1 MAQKL
6 FYTYKHGSNGT
17 ANNSFV
23 PSTYIFSYWDSLVF
37 DVNHRTIW
45 HQGMPFGNVYPG
57 TASYGEIF
65 NDLERNTAKGAYS
78 HAEGEDTHSYGSYS
92 HVEGF
97 QTKSDG
103 VSSHAEGE
111 GTYTY
116 ATAQASHVEGHC
128 SYASGNYGHAE
139 GSNTY
144 SIGASAHAEGDQTQA
159 SGSSSHA
166 EGTLTFS
173 VGDNSHSEG
182 IRTHANGDNSH
193 AEGDQTQANGIS
205 SHAEGISSNASGDYS
220 HAEGTSRVHCHYA
233 HGEGSSEITS
243 SSSYAHAE
251 GNSTTLDSSVGG
263 HAEGIMTSLYNSNG
277 AHTEGYRNRIAG
289 STFAHS
295 EGSSNTSNTS
305 DNSHA
310 EGTSNTITNSKNTHV
325 EGSNNNVDSNTRDD
339 VSTNHIEGNNNII
352 NSSNLSHV
360 EGEDNNVNKS
370 DHVHAEGQSLSVAEK
385 SGNTHIEGLKN
396 FAYIGVEKSHI
407 EGTNNIGNASGIHL
421 EGHYSYVNGRDSH
434 IEGSYNTSYG
444 YLSHVEGSS
453 NASYLEYGH
462 TEGFKN
468 YARGNFSH
476 IEGSGNVS
484 YSSYS
489 HVSGNF
495 TYSYSTN
502 TYGFLHGYHIE
513 GKNENEVSFGR
524 YNFSYKNVAN
534 NKDTIFSVGIGSGIV
549 VNGRPVRDNALDI
562 RTDGVGYF
570 YSYLYAW
577 DNVAADQQGSY
588 EAICKPHLQPLAT
601 ITYVARN
608 AVGRRNFVTNQNET
622 VPKYIGAEYFNNYGQ
637 TGLRM
642 NMAYADFS
650 HAEGKS
656 TYTNGEASHAEGI
669 GTVTYNSGEHASGKY
684 NKSVRNQTLF
694 SVGCGTSEEA
704 NNRRNAFHINDLT
717 SSEHGIA
724 FVNNN
729 PIVTSIDKDGNDGV
743 TGNTRSTYLW
753 KGTMANYNAMG
764 DSGRNNDTIYF
775 VYDDGG
781 ASRDDLITLEKFNEL
796 KAALMNQV
804 QSMID
809 NAAFLMNANQK
820 KNGDGSLFFN
830 GAYISS
836 ETKYIWSGTKTLY
849 DAMPESMKSA
859 QDTIFIITNN

>member
-6 FYTYKHGSNGT
+6 FYTYKHGTDGA

-78 HAEGEDTHSYGSYS
+78 HAEGYDTNSNGSYS
-92 HVEGF
+92 HVEGY
-97 QTKSDG
+97 QAKGDG
-103 VSSHAEGE
+103 VASHAEGE

-116 ATAQASHVEGHC
+116 ASAHASHAEGHC
-128 SYASGNYGHAE
+128 SYVSGNYGHAE

-144 SIGASAHAEGDQTQA
+144 SIGASSHAEGDQTES
-159 SGSSSHA
+159 SGTASHA

-173 VGDNSHSEG
+173 SGANSHSEG
-182 IRTHANGDNSH
+182 VRTHADGDNSH
-193 AEGDQTQANGIS
+193 AEGDQTHATGTSSHSEGIGAMAS
-205 SHAEGISSNASGDYS
+205 GSASHAEGSSNVSCD
-220 HAEGTSRVHCHYA
+220 YA
-233 HGEGSSEITS
+233 HGEGSGVITS
-243 SSSYAHAE
+243 NSSYAHAE
-251 GNSTTLDSSVGG
+251 GSSTSVDSSLGG
-263 HAEGIMTSLYNSNG
+263 HAEGIETTLYNSTG
-277 AHTEGYRNRIAG
+277 AHTEGWKNRIAT
-289 STFAHS
+289 STYAHS
-295 EGSSNTSNTS
+295 EGSSNITSTS
-305 DNSHA
+305 DNSHVEGLSNSVTNSKNSHV
-310 EGTSNTITNSKNTHV
+310 EGTSNT
-325 EGSNNNVDSNTRDD
+325 VDSNTADS
-339 VSTNHIEGNNNII
+339 VSANHVEGNRNTVT
-352 NSSNLSHV
+352 SSNLSHI
-360 EGEDNNVNKS
+360 EGDSNSVTSSEY
-370 DHVHAEGQSLSVAEK
+370 VHAEGQSLVVNEK
-385 SGNTHIEGLKN
+385 SDNTHIEGLKN
-396 FAYIGVEKSHI
+396 FAYQGTEKSHI

-421 EGHYSYVNGRDSH
+421 EGHYSYVNSRDTH
-434 IEGSYNTSYG
+434 VEGSYNSSYG

-462 TEGFKN
+462 VEGFKN
-468 YARGNFSH
+468 YARGSFSH
-476 IEGSGNVS
+476 IEGVGNVS

-489 HVSGNF
+489 HVGGNF

-502 TYGFLHGYHIE
+502 TYGFLYGYHVE

-524 YNFSYKNVAN
+524 YNYSYRGVTN
-534 NKDTIFSVGIGSGIV
+534 NKNTIFTVGVGSGIV
-549 VNGRPVRDNALDI
+549 VNGQPVRDNAFDI

-588 EAICKPHLQPLAT
+588 EAICQPHLQPLAT

-622 VPKYIGAEYFNNYGQ
+622 VPKFIGAEYFNNYGQ
-637 TGLRM
+637 SGLRM

-669 GTVTYNSGEHASGKY
+669 STVTYNAGEHASGKY
-684 NKSVRNQTLF
+684 NRSVKNETLF
-694 SVGCGTSEEA
+694 SVGCGTGEET

-717 SSEHGIA
+717 SAEHGIA
-724 FVNNN
+724 FVNNY
-729 PIVTSIDKDGNDGV
+729 PIVTSIDKDGDDGV

-753 KGTMANYNAMG
+753 KGTMDNYDAMNA
-764 DSGRNNDTIYF
+764 SGRNDDTIYF

-781 ASRDDLITLEKFNEL
+781 ASRNDLITLDMFNTL
-796 KAALMNQV
+796 KASLMNQV
-804 QSMID
+804 QSLID

-836 ETKYIWSGTKTLY
+836 ETKYVWSGSKTLY
-849 DAMPESMKSA
+849 DSMPESMKSA